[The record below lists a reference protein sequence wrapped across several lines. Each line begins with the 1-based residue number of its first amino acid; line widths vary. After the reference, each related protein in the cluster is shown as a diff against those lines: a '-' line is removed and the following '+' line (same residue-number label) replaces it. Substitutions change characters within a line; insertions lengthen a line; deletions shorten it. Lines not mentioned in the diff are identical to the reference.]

1 MAKKKIAQQEAPT
14 TEVVEVIETSAPEV
28 VAETVTEEVAPVA
41 VIASAVPTVEK
52 QKGRP
57 IVAGSV
63 RQLKLAEQAKRIAE
77 GGKIERGR
85 PTNGASARQ
94 MRIAAKAALIA
105 AGVKV
110 GPGRPKVIKPEVVAE
125 VTAPTA
131 EVVTE
136 TVTAE

>member
-1 MAKKKIAQQEAPT
+1 MAKKKIAEEVTA
-14 TEVVEVIETSAPEV
+14 TEVVETIETSTPEV
-28 VAETVTEEVAPVA
+28 VVETVTEEVAPVA

-63 RQLKLAEQAKRIAE
+63 RQLKLAEQVKRIAD

-85 PTNGASARQ
+85 PTNGTSARQ

-136 TVTAE
+136 AVSAE